1 MACQYY
7 AANQY
12 TLYISSGIIKI
23 AVALVLYRL
32 ACGLR
37 SQATL
42 VISIIAVVIWTFIT
56 TLFAMDLCATSG
68 AANYTGTHACTGI
81 GYFRMISNVFVDYF
95 FALYPIPML
104 WNATLSQRMKVIV
117 CSLLS
122 LGIMYAICHLS
133 LTSPVL
139 CRVFLLYT
147 LLTTSFSIIVP
158 LPPPSPSWSF
168 SSSSKLPRA

>member
-1 MACQYY
+1 MDGQFY

-32 ACGLR
+32 ATGLR

-42 VISIIAVVIWTFIT
+42 VISIIAVVLWTFIT
-56 TLFAMDLCATSG
+56 TLFAMDLCATTG
-68 AANYTGTHACTGI
+68 AASYTGTHSCTGI
-81 GYFRMISNVFVDYF
+81 GYFRMVSNVFVDYF

-104 WNATLSQRMKVIV
+104 WNATLSQRMKIIV

-122 LGIMYAICHLS
+122 LGIL
-133 LTSPVL
+133 
-139 CRVFLLYT
+139 
-147 LLTTSFSIIVP
+147 
-158 LPPPSPSWSF
+158 
-168 SSSSKLPRA
+168 